1 MAVKGSRV
9 LGIVRH
15 NWKLKCLAL
24 LIATISWH
32 VIQDAISF
40 EVVIPDVRLQIQVRE
55 GMAILNQSVSTV
67 DVTFRG
73 AQEDIQ
79 RLDPRRIQAVVNLEE
94 ESSPRPRSIVLSPD
108 IVHGMRGARAV
119 AVHPA
124 EIHVTL
130 DQQAEKRVPV
140 QGRIT
145 GTPLSGDVGAV
156 TCDPATVLLRGPA
169 AKLRTTESVY
179 TQPVDVDGRVESFV
193 RRSPLQ
199 APGDNW
205 VAQMEPAEVQVR
217 VALTR
222 KVSVRRL
229 KGVPVSAVVEPGQTV
244 AIAVDP
250 ATVDVELTG
259 RSGEALPPPEEVRQ
273 VRVVAD
279 CVGLAA
285 PGTFVVPVRVF
296 AGNDVGA
303 VATPET
309 VRVIMSLK

>member
-1 MAVKGSRV
+1 MAGRWLRV
-9 LGIVRH
+9 FGILRH
-15 NWKLKCLAL
+15 NWRLKGVAL
-24 LIATISWH
+24 LMATISWH

-40 EVVIPDVRLQIQVRE
+40 EVVIPDVRLQVQVRE
-55 GMAILNQSVSTV
+55 GMAILNQSASTV

-73 AQEDIQ
+73 SQEDIQ
-79 RLDPRRIQAVVNLEE
+79 RLDPRRIVALVDLEN
-94 ESSPRPRSIVLSPD
+94 ESSPRPKEITLSPD
-108 IVHGMRGARAV
+108 IVRGVRGARAV

-124 EIHVTL
+124 RIHVSL

-140 QGRIT
+140 QGRIV
-145 GTPLSGDVGAV
+145 GTPLSGEVGTV
-156 TCDPATVLLRGPA
+156 TCDPSTVILRGPA

-179 TQPVDVDGRVESFV
+179 TQPVDVEGRVESFV
-193 RRSPLQ
+193 RRSTLQ

-205 VAQMEPAEVQVR
+205 VAQMEPAEVQVK
-217 VALTR
+217 VVVTR
-222 KVSVRRL
+222 KVAVRQL
-229 KGVPVSAVVEPGQTV
+229 KAVPVSAVVEPGQAV
-244 AIAVDP
+244 AIDVDP

-259 RSGEALPPPEEVRQ
+259 RPGAAAPTLDESRQ

-279 CVGLAA
+279 CVGLVA

-309 VRVIMSLK
+309 VRVIMTLK

>member
-1 MAVKGSRV
+1 MAVKWLKV
-9 LGIVRH
+9 FDLLRH
-15 NWKLKCLAL
+15 NWKLKCVAL
-24 LIATISWH
+24 LVATISWH

-40 EVVIPDVRLQIQVRE
+40 EVVIPDVRLQIQVRD
-55 GMAILNQSVSTV
+55 GMAILNQSASSV

-73 AQEDIQ
+73 SQEDIQ
-79 RLDPRRIQAVVNLEE
+79 RLDPRRIQAVVNLEG
-94 ESSPRPRSIVLSPD
+94 ESSARPKEIVLLPD
-108 IVHGMRGARAV
+108 VVRGVRGARAV
-119 AVHPA
+119 AVHPSR
-124 EIHVTL
+124 IHVTL

-140 QGRIT
+140 QGRIV
-145 GTPLSGDVGAV
+145 GVPLSGEVGAV
-156 TCDPATVLLRGPA
+156 TCEPSTILLRGPA

-217 VALTR
+217 VVVTR
-222 KVSVRRL
+222 KVSVRQL
-229 KGVPVSAVVEPGQTV
+229 KGVPVSAVVEPGPAV
-244 AIAVDP
+244 AIDVEP

-259 RSGEALPPPEEVRQ
+259 HPGVSAPTPEESRK

-279 CVGLAA
+279 CVGLVA
-285 PGTFVVPVRVF
+285 PGTFMVPVRVF

-309 VRVIMSLK
+309 VRVIMTLK

>member
-1 MAVKGSRV
+1 MAGRRVRV
-9 LGIVRH
+9 LSLLRH
-15 NWKLKCLAL
+15 NWKLKCMAL

-40 EVVIPDVRLQIQVRE
+40 EVVIPEIRLQMQVRE
-55 GMAILNQSVSTV
+55 GMAILDQSVSTV

-73 AQEDIQ
+73 SQEDIQ
-79 RLDPRRIQAVVNLEE
+79 RLDPRRLHALVNLEDE
-94 ESSPRPRSIVLSPD
+94 TSPRPKEVVLSPD
-108 IVHGMRGARAV
+108 IVKGMRGARAV

-124 EIHVTL
+124 QIHVTL

-145 GTPLSGDVGAV
+145 GTPLSGEVGAV
-156 TCDPATVLLRGPA
+156 ICEPSTVILRGPA

-179 TQPVDVDGRVESFV
+179 TQPVDVDGRVETFV

-205 VAQMEPAEVQVR
+205 VAQMEPAEVQVK
-217 VALTR
+217 VTVTR
-222 KVSVRRL
+222 KVSVRQL
-229 KGVPVSAVVEPGQTV
+229 KSVPVSAVVEPGQWV
-244 AIAVDP
+244 AIQVEP

-259 RSGEALPPPEEVRQ
+259 KPGAVISPEDSRQ

-279 CVGLAA
+279 CVGLVA

-309 VRVIMSLK
+309 VRVVMTLK